1 MQLIIF
7 GGVLFSVAM
16 LLMLIDK
23 MVDFKAKK
31 NPADLTACRVSY

>member
-1 MQLIIF
+1 MLLVIV
-7 GGVLFSVAM
+7 GVLFSVAM

-31 NPADLTACRVSY
+31 NPADC